1 MQGQMMNMPL
11 NIAAL
16 IRHAQS
22 NHADTE
28 IVSVTADAPRHR
40 TTMGAALRRS
50 AQLANALCE
59 ADIQQGD
66 RVGTL
71 AWNDYRHFEAYYGVS
86 GMGAVLHTINPRLF
100 PEQIAYIINHAQD
113 RILLIDPMF
122 VPLIDKLRSEL
133 TSVEKIIVLAPAD
146 AGLPADMLSYESFIA
161 GKTQHFDWPD
171 IDENAASSMC
181 YTSGT
186 TGNPKG
192 VVYSHRS
199 TIIHAMAAAAAD
211 AICLSVRDTVLPV
224 VPMFH
229 VNAWGIPYTAAMV
242 GSKLV
247 FPGPKMGDGETLQDL
262 IESESVTLAAGVP
275 TVWLGLLQYLEAS
288 GKGLDSLQ
296 RTVVGGSACPISI
309 MKTFKD
315 KYNVDTLHAWGMTE
329 MSPIGTINVPKR
341 DADDYSEADY
351 WQLKAKQ
358 GRAVFGVE
366 MKIVNDD
373 GVEQPHDGQ
382 AVGNLKVRGPWICSQ
397 YYQLPDNDAHDDDG
411 WFATGDV
418 AAIGSDGFM
427 QITDRTKDV
436 IKSGG
441 EWISS
446 IELENAAIGHPAIAE
461 AAVIGIA
468 HPKWD
473 ERPLL
478 IIVPRDKAPDKA
490 EILDYLSDKV
500 AKWWLPD
507 DIAFVDEIPK
517 TATGKVQKLALR
529 EQFADYILPTASG

>member
-1 MQGQMMNMPL
+1 MLGQMMNVPL
-11 NIAAL
+11 TISTL
-16 IRHAQS
+16 IRHAAR
-22 NHADTE
+22 NHPNTE
-28 IVSVTADAPRHR
+28 IVSVTGDNPRHR
-40 TTMGAALRRS
+40 TTMGAALGRA
-50 AQLANALCE
+50 AQLANALS
-59 ADIQQGD
+59 AMGIQPGD
-66 RVGTL
+66 RVATL

-100 PEQIAYIINHAQD
+100 PEQIAYIINHAED
-113 RILLIDPMF
+113 RVLMIDPMF
-122 VPLIDKLRSEL
+122 IPLIAAIRSEL
-133 TSVEKIIVLAPAD
+133 KTLEKIVVLAPAD
-146 AGLPADMLSYESFIA
+146 AALDEGQISYEAWLDGQPS
-161 GKTQHFDWPD
+161 TFDWPE
-171 IDENAASSMC
+171 IDENAASSIC

-199 TIIHAMAAAAAD
+199 TVLHAMAAVAAD
-211 AICLSVRDTVLPV
+211 ALALSVRDAVLPV

-229 VNAWGIPYTAAMV
+229 VNAWGIPYAAAMC
-242 GSKLV
+242 GCKLV

-275 TVWLGLLQYLEAS
+275 TVWLGLLQYLEKS
-288 GKGLDSLQ
+288 GKSLPSLE
-296 RTVVGGSACPISI
+296 RTVVGGSACPIAI
-309 MKTFKD
+309 MQAFKD
-315 KYNVDTLHAWGMTE
+315 KYDVDTLHAWGMTE
-329 MSPIGTINVPKR
+329 MSPLGTVNVPKR
-341 DADDYSEADY
+341 DADNLSRDDY
-351 WQLKAKQ
+351 WKLKAKQ
-358 GRAVFGVE
+358 GRAVYGVE

-373 GVEQPHDGQ
+373 GVEQPWDGKS
-382 AVGNLKVRGPWICSQ
+382 VGNLKVRGPWICSE
-397 YYQLPDNDAHDDDG
+397 YYKLPGNDAHDADG
-411 WFATGDV
+411 WFSTGDV
-418 AAIGSDGFM
+418 ASIDADGFM

-446 IELENAAIGHPAIAE
+446 IELENAALGHPAVAE

-478 IIVPRDKAPDKA
+478 IIVPKDQPPAKDEVLA
-490 EILDYLSDKV
+490 YLSDKV

-517 TATGKVQKLALR
+517 TATGKIQKLTLR
-529 EQFADYILPTASG
+529 EQFADFSFD

>member
-1 MQGQMMNMPL
+1 MLGQMMNVPL
-11 NIAAL
+11 TITAL
-16 IRHAQS
+16 IRHAQL
-22 NHADTE
+22 NHASTP
-28 IVSVTADAPRHR
+28 IVSVTADNPRHR
-40 TTMGAALRRS
+40 TTMGAALKRS
-50 AQLANALCE
+50 AQLANALKV
-59 ADIQQGD
+59 AGVKTGD

-71 AWNDYRHFEAYYGVS
+71 AWNDYRHFEAYFAVS

-100 PEQIAYIINHAQD
+100 PEQIAFIANHAED

-122 VPLIDKLRSEL
+122 IPLVAAVREQLPN
-133 TSVEKIIVLAPAD
+133 VEKVIVLAPTGADLD
-146 AGLPADMLSYESFIA
+146 AGLINYEDFIA
-161 GKTQHFDWPD
+161 DHSQQYDWPEL
-171 IDENAASSMC
+171 DENSASSIC

-199 TIIHAMAAAAAD
+199 TILHAMASTAAD
-211 AICLSVRDTVLPV
+211 AMCLSVRDAVLPV

-229 VNAWGIPYTAAMV
+229 VNAWGIPYAAAMV
-242 GSKLV
+242 GCKLV

-262 IESESVTLAAGVP
+262 IETEQVTLAAGVP
-275 TVWLGLLQYLEAS
+275 TVWLGLLQYLEKS
-288 GKGLDSLQ
+288 GKDLKSLE
-296 RTVVGGSACPISI
+296 RTIVGGSACPIST
-309 MKTFKD
+309 MKAFRD
-315 KYNVDTLHAWGMTE
+315 KYGVETLHAWGMTE
-329 MSPIGTINVPKR
+329 MSPIGTLNVLKR
-341 DADDYSEADY
+341 EADDLPEADY
-351 WQLKAKQ
+351 WKLKAKQ
-358 GRAVFGVE
+358 GRAIFGVE
-366 MKIVNDD
+366 MKIVDD
-373 GVEQPHDGQ
+373 NNQEQPWDGI
-382 AVGNLKVRGPWICSQ
+382 AVGSLKVRGPWICSE
-397 YYQLPDNDAHDDDG
+397 YYKLPGNDAHDADG

-418 AAIGSDGFM
+418 ASIDPEGFM

-446 IELENAAIGHPAIAE
+446 IELENAAMGHPGIAE

-478 IIVPRDKAPDKA
+478 IVVPNGTPPEKDDV
-490 EILDYLSDKV
+490 LNFLSDKV

-507 DIAFVDEIPK
+507 DIVVIDELPK

-529 EQFADYILPTASG
+529 EQFSGFSFNT

>member
-1 MQGQMMNMPL
+1 MLGQMMNTPL
-11 NIAAL
+11 TIAAL
-16 IRHAQS
+16 IRHAQA
-22 NHADTE
+22 NHGKTE
-28 IVSVTADAPRHR
+28 IVSITADAPRHR
-40 TTMGAALRRS
+40 TTMGAALKRS
-50 AQLANALCE
+50 ARLAHALQNTGIQL
-59 ADIQQGD
+59 GD
-66 RVGTL
+66 RVATL

-100 PEQIAYIINHAQD
+100 PEQIAYIVNHAQD
-113 RILLIDPMF
+113 RVLLIDPLF
-122 VPLIDKLRSEL
+122 VPLVEKLRADLPSLEQ
-133 TSVEKIIVLAPAD
+133 VIVLAPAD
-146 AGLPADMLSYESFIA
+146 AALPEGMLSYESFIA
-161 GKTQHFDWPD
+161 GQPDQFDWPEL
-171 IDENAASSMC
+171 DENAASSIC

-199 TIIHAMAAAAAD
+199 TILHAMAATAAD
-211 AICLSVRDTVLPV
+211 ALCLSVRDAVLPV

-229 VNAWGIPYTAAMV
+229 VNAWGIPYAAAMV

-262 IESESVTLAAGVP
+262 IESEGVTLAAGVP
-275 TVWLGLLQYLEAS
+275 TVWLGLLQYLEQS
-288 GKGLDSLQ
+288 GKRLDCLE

-309 MKTFKD
+309 MKAFKEQ
-315 KYNVDTLHAWGMTE
+315 YQVDTLHAWGMTE
-329 MSPIGTINVPKR
+329 MSPIGTVNVPKR
-341 DADDYSEADY
+341 DADQLTEDAY
-351 WQLKAKQ
+351 WKLKAKQ

-366 MKIVNDD
+366 MKIVDD
-373 GVEQPHDGQ
+373 EGREQPHDGK
-382 AVGNLKVRGPWICSQ
+382 AVGNLKVRGPWICSE
-397 YYQLPDNDAHDDDG
+397 YYQLPGNDAHDSEG
-411 WFATGDV
+411 WFSTGDV
-418 AAIGSDGFM
+418 AAIDENGFM

-446 IELENAAIGHPAIAE
+446 IELENAAMGHPQVAE

-478 IIVPRDKAPDKA
+478 IVVAKDKAPDKDDV
-490 EILDYLSDKV
+490 LHFLSDKV

-507 DIAFVDEIPK
+507 DIVLVEDIPK

-529 EQFADYILPTASG
+529 EQFADYRLPTA